1 MIHNVLFDLDGTLTD
16 PKEGIT
22 RCIQFSL
29 TRLGRKAPAADAL
42 LWCIGP
48 PLRNSFARLLES
60 DDAELLDLALN
71 HYRERYTEIGIYEN
85 HVYPGIVPALRK
97 IRESGRRLL
106 LATSKPTIF
115 ATRVLDHF
123 DLTQFFDGIHGSEID
138 GRLCEKTDLVAHIIR
153 TWNLAPSLTLI
164 VGDRVH
170 DVIGGKSNGIMT
182 ALVTY
187 GYGTRR
193 EIEAANSDYIFESPS
208 ELVFIR
214 KRPFSA
220 MAASIRRLACAAYRC
235 TPPRSPLISLPQR
248 KIARFPYENHDV
260 SIRRFR
266 MDKS

>member
-1 MIHNVLFDLDGTLTD
+1 
-16 PKEGIT
+16 
-22 RCIQFSL
+22 
-29 TRLGRKAPAADAL
+29 
-42 LWCIGP
+42 
-48 PLRNSFARLLES
+48 
-60 DDAELLDLALN
+60 
-71 HYRERYTEIGIYEN
+71 
-85 HVYPGIVPALRK
+85 
-97 IRESGRRLL
+97 
-106 LATSKPTIF
+106 
-115 ATRVLDHF
+115 
-123 DLTQFFDGIHGSEID
+123 
-138 GRLCEKTDLVAHIIR
+138 IR